1 MGNIVTIFKKLL
13 CLESREPIDLLL
25 DDFESR
31 SCAPTRL
38 PSLVSASA
46 HERGRLR
53 AGAEPPRSHPLV
65 IEHVEF
71 KDKRKFKYVPR
82 YVYSRKN
89 IKFYKDGTKYCETDY
104 PYTQSEIR

>member
-25 DDFESR
+25 DDFQSKHTQ
-31 SCAPTRL
+31 SKT
-38 PSLVSASA
+38 
-46 HERGRLR
+46 
-53 AGAEPPRSHPLV
+53 HPLV

-71 KDKRKFKYVPR
+71 KDKRKFKYVPQ